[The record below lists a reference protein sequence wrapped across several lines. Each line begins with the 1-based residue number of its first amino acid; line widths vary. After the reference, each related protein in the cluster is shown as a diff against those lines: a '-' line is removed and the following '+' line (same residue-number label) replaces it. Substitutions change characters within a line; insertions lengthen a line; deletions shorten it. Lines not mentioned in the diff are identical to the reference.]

1 MIQVLSFIYIHL
13 FNDHKILEVDSNI
26 LLVLQIWNSGTEML
40 YNFPNITQLGF
51 KSKLEFKTKSGFTV
65 QTIYHYALLKSSLEV
80 YIGPKEAGI

>member
-1 MIQVLSFIYIHL
+1 
-13 FNDHKILEVDSNI
+13 
-26 LLVLQIWNSGTEML
+26 ML

-51 KSKLEFKTKSGFTV
+51 KSKLGFKTKSGFTV